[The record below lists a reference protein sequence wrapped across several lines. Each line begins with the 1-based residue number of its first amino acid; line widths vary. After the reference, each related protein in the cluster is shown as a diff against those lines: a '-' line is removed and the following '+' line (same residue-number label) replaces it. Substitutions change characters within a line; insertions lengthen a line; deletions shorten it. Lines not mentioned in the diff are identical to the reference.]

1 MIYDPATRT
10 YLLFYS
16 AGQWY
21 TARYVTGFARCA
33 TPLGPCRLDARGP
46 MLMGGIGRTGV
57 GGLTAFED
65 SGGALR
71 VAYASWE
78 AGRENQVGPAGT
90 YKRQTH
96 WGHARAQRR
105 WRPGHPVDR
114 HPLSRPSRTLG
125 VATKQF
131 QKVE

>member
-96 WGHARAQRR
+96 WG
-105 WRPGHPVDR
+105 
-114 HPLSRPSRTLG
+114 TLVRSAG
-125 VATKQF
+125 GDPATQSIAIR
-131 QKVE
+131 